1 MVSQVNLAGIFQ
13 PLTAAQFLVDYFGA
27 APVHVPGAADRFAFL
42 ESAHRNLAQANSAHT
57 NPGHTNPAHT
67 SPAQANPA
75 RPNPAC
81 SCGACAVCSP
91 ALGLALSLERDFE
104 APVHAERV
112 ENVDAAEPVR
122 GERDA
127 IVVQAA
133 GETEWKVYGQEKAQ
147 ASDEPTWSALLEP
160 GGALYLPR
168 GHWRSASPR
177 DSHTVS
183 WFFHIHNPTG
193 AELLQWLTDKMKEH
207 ELFQAD
213 IPRFASPATQA
224 AYLTKLR
231 KTFGW
236 SFRTPSLLE
245 AYARRTARLA
255 PLHPVR
261 GTAWSECLPADHAI
275 ALTAPRN
282 PRLFRADPE
291 TVYLTVEGKELFFP
305 ADAVPLL
312 QYLLDK
318 APVEIAAFYRQFEGE
333 FDREELVSFLKALS
347 RDGVIAMLA
356 PELAN

>member
-13 PLTAAQFLVDYFGA
+13 PVTAAQFLVDYFGA
-27 APVHVPGAADRFAFL
+27 APLYVPGAANRFAFL
-42 ESAHRNLAQANSAHT
+42 EPAQT
-57 NPGHTNPAHT
+57 NPDQP
-67 SPAQANPA
+67 S
-75 RPNPAC
+75 PAC

-91 ALGLALSLERDFE
+91 ALGLAWSIERDLE

-112 ENVDAAEPVR
+112 ENANAAEPVR

-147 ASDEPTWSALLEP
+147 ASAESTWSALLEP

-168 GHWRSASPR
+168 SYWRSTSPR
-177 DSHTVS
+177 SSQAVS

-207 ELFQAD
+207 EAFQAD
-213 IPRFASPATQA
+213 IPRFASPAVQA

-245 AYARRTARLA
+245 AYTRRLNRLA
-255 PLHPVR
+255 PPHPGNGR
-261 GTAWSECLPADHAI
+261 AWNDSLFADHAI
-275 ALTAPRN
+275 LLTAPRH

-291 TVYLTVEGKELFFP
+291 TVYLMVDGKELFFP
-305 ADAVPLL
+305 ADAAPLL
-312 QYLLDK
+312 QYVLDK
-318 APVEIAAFYRQFEGE
+318 APVEIASFYGQFDGE
-333 FDREELVSFLKALS
+333 FDREELVSFLEALS

-356 PELAN
+356 SELAS